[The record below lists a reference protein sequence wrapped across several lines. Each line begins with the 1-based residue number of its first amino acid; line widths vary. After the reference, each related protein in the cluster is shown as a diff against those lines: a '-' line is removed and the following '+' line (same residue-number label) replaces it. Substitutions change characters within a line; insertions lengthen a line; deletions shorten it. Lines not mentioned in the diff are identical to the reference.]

1 MLVDCSPRSSTSP
14 SRAIRSALA
23 LAVTALTA
31 SCATSS
37 TNRAAEPRA
46 ASESASAE
54 PPATIEQALT
64 ELERAEGSFN
74 QAIAVLSP
82 MQDSAAGSPP
92 SPSPTA
98 TRQPTE
104 AAPTLEAPSSKVEPR
119 TATQG
124 AHQDPCSTACR
135 ALASMERATEHLCA
149 LAGDGDPRCENAR
162 SRVRGADERVRATC
176 PACAPPG

>member
-1 MLVDCSPRSSTSP
+1 MLVDRSPRSSTSP
-14 SRAIRSALA
+14 SCAIRSAVA
-23 LAVTALTA
+23 LAVTALVT

-37 TNRAAEPRA
+37 TKQAGEPRS

-54 PPATIEQALT
+54 PPATVEQALT

-82 MQDSAAGSPP
+82 MKDSAAGPMPPPPP
-92 SPSPTA
+92 SA
-98 TRQPTE
+98 ARQPSE
-104 AAPTLEAPSSKVEPR
+104 AAPTIDAPSSQGEPR
-119 TATQG
+119 AATQG

-176 PACAPPG
+176 PACTAPG